1 MTASRPSDASLY
13 ELALSADPAPQSIQM
28 SPTTFKSMVEILFD
42 FLLEQ
47 KIPATLWIKLPKGEV
62 WQSELNE
69 FCQSAQISYPIY
81 LLQSQQDDLEG
92 QPKPRAEQM
101 STASLPH
108 RQVKPLRPDRESAV
122 LWEGDSA
129 DITIIDDLILPATPQ
144 KPPSEQAVVHYLP
157 LAAESQLKREYF
169 VLVVAAEFYGLVLA
183 HRPRSSRPRLEAT
196 AEAGAKPGGTE
207 DNLERKHPLLGLCSF
222 DANTL
227 QTVLEGINR
236 AIYYGQP
243 VTSSDADLDRLL
255 VTWEQLQEQGWAK
268 TQSPSLM
275 GTVLAKQ
282 IQRQEEI
289 WRGSSVDRQRAKQ
302 SSEMQQENERML
314 TTIRLKNEFI
324 QNLGQELRTPLTTM
338 KTALSLLNS
347 PNLKPQQRQRYM
359 EMLSQECDRQSS
371 LITSGL
377 SLIQIELTGEQ
388 VPKEPLRLSDVVPG
402 VVSTYQPLAEE
413 KGLRLAY
420 TVPEDLPPISSTL
433 SWLRQIV
440 INLLHNSIKYTPP
453 GGQVWV
459 KARQQ
464 HNSIQMEFR
473 DTGIGIAASEI
484 PKIFDRFYRTRHG
497 SDDTGVGLGLT
508 IAQLLVL
515 RSGGSISVKSK
526 PGEGT
531 VFNVLLP
538 IYQESKDDQEG

>member
-13 ELALSADPAPQSIQM
+13 ELALNAEQPPQPLQM
-28 SPTTFKSMVEILFD
+28 SPTTFKSMVGLLFD
-42 FLLEQ
+42 FLLE
-47 KIPATLWIKLPKGEV
+47 KNISATLWIKLPKGEV
-62 WQSELNE
+62 WQSELDR
-69 FCQSAQISYPIY
+69 FCQSAQAPYTIN
-81 LLQSQQDDLEG
+81 LLQAQQDEPEG
-92 QPKPRAEQM
+92 QLKPPQWDLLG
-101 STASLPH
+101 ASS
-108 RQVKPLRPDRESAV
+108 VRPAQASRSVQEPA
-122 LWEGDSA
+122 LGWEGDA
-129 DITIIDDLILPATPQ
+129 MDITIIDDLLLPEAPQ
-144 KPPSEQAVVHYLP
+144 PQPANQAIVHYLP

-169 VLVVAAEFYGLVLA
+169 VMVVAAEFYGLVLA
-183 HRPRSSRPRLEAT
+183 HRPRSSRPRLEEVPNLDARSNG
-196 AEAGAKPGGTE
+196 AEDGM
-207 DNLERKHPLLGLCSF
+207 ERKHPLLGLCSF
-222 DANTL
+222 DASVAKV
-227 QTVLEGINR
+227 VLEGINR

-243 VTSSDADLDRLL
+243 PTSSNADLDRLL
-255 VTWEQLQEQGWAK
+255 VTWEQLQTRGLAK
-268 TQSPSLM
+268 TQNPLLM
-275 GTVLAKQ
+275 GAILTKQ
-282 IQRQEEI
+282 LQRQEEI
-289 WRGSSVDRQRAKQ
+289 WRSGSVDRQRARQ
-302 SSEMQQENERML
+302 STEMQQENERML
-314 TTIRLKNEFI
+314 STIRLKNEFI

-359 EMLSQECDRQSS
+359 DMLSQECDRQSS

-377 SLIQIELTGEQ
+377 SLIQIELTGEE
-388 VPKEPLRLSDVVPG
+388 VAKEPLRLSDVVPG

-420 TVPEDLPPISSTL
+420 TVPEDLPPVASTL

-440 INLLHNSIKYTPP
+440 INLLHNSIKFTPS

-464 HNSIQMEFR
+464 NRSIQIEFR

-497 SDDTGVGLGLT
+497 ADDSGVGLGLT
-508 IAQLLVL
+508 IAQLLVI
-515 RSGGSISVKSK
+515 RSGGSITVKSK

-538 IYQESKDDQEG
+538 IYDEKGDERNKE